1 MTIGHAYACPEVL
14 GLLLTSKCNI
24 SCRHC
29 CNDSHPANSESASLE
44 RIARLIDEASEIPS
58 IREVGISGGEPFL
71 YLRLLKETISY
82 ARTCGYTSSVTT
94 NGFWGSSPAA
104 GRQLEELKDAGLGA
118 VNISTSPFHQE
129 FLSLSKILG
138 AAKTALSVGLK
149 VTVNVVST
157 SATEIDDVRG
167 AFDELGDKVRFV
179 VMPCLPAGRALT
191 GVEQQEFPTDFT
203 WPLGNCREHFKKLA
217 VDLSGD
223 VYPCC
228 SPGGFTEPL
237 RMGSGHRST
246 LGEIVKASDQNKL
259 LAVLESVGPG
269 FFLPFL
275 RQQDNDGEIPKRFSD
290 QCHLCHFMLSS
301 PKYAEKVAEWAEML
315 VSDLAALPESE
326 RPADNSR
333 LAGLKEFGAQ
343 SVLPT

>member
-1 MTIGHAYACPEVL
+1 MTIGHAHACPEVL

-24 SCRHC
+24 KCRHC
-29 CNDSHPANSESASLE
+29 CNDSHPANSESASFE
-44 RIARLIDEASEIPS
+44 RISRLIDEAAEIPS
-58 IREVGISGGEPFL
+58 IREIGVSGGEPFL
-71 YLRLLKETISY
+71 YLKLLKEIFSY
-82 ARTCGYTSSVTT
+82 ARTCGFTSSVTT
-94 NGFWGSSPAA
+94 NGFWGGSPGA
-104 GRQLEELKDAGLGA
+104 GGQLDELRVAGLGA

-129 FLSLSKILG
+129 FLSLSRILG

-149 VTVNVVST
+149 VTVNIVST
-157 SATEIDDVRG
+157 STTEIDDVRG
-167 AFDELGDKVRFV
+167 AFNELGDRVRFV

-191 GVEQQEFPTDFT
+191 RVEQQEFPADFT

-237 RMGSGHRST
+237 RMGGGHRST

-275 RQQDNDGEIPKRFSD
+275 RQQDVDNEIPERFSD

-301 PKYAEKVAEWAEML
+301 PKYAEKAAEWAELL

-343 SVLPT
+343 SVLHI

>member
-1 MTIGHAYACPEVL
+1 MTIGHAHACPEVL

-29 CNDSHPANSESASLE
+29 CNDSHPAKSESASFE
-44 RIARLIDEASEIPS
+44 RIARLIDEAAELPS

-71 YLRLLKETISY
+71 YLRLLKEIISH

-94 NGFWGSSPAA
+94 NGFWGGSPGA
-104 GRQLEELKDAGLGA
+104 GLQLEGLRDAGLGA
-118 VNISTSPFHQE
+118 VNISTSQFHQE
-129 FLSLSKILG
+129 FLPLSRIVG
-138 AAKTALSVGLK
+138 AAKTALNVGLK

-157 SATEIDDVRG
+157 STTEMDDVRG
-167 AFDELGDKVRFV
+167 AFYELGQMVRFV
-179 VMPCLPAGRALT
+179 VMPCLPAGRAST
-191 GVEQQEFPTDFT
+191 NVEQQEFPADFT
-203 WPLGNCREHFKKLA
+203 SPFGNCREHFKKLA

-237 RMGSGHRST
+237 RMGNEHRST

-275 RQQDNDGEIPKRFSD
+275 REQDIGHEIPERFSD

-301 PKYAEKVAEWAEML
+301 PKYAEKVAEWAELL
-315 VSDLAALPESE
+315 VSDLAALPETE

-333 LAGLKEFGAQ
+333 LAGLKELRAQ
-343 SVLPT
+343 LVLPN